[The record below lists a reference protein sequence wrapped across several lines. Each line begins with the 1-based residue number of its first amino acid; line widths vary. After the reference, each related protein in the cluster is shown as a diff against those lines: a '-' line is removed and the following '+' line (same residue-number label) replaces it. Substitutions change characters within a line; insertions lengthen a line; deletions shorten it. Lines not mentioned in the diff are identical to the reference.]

1 MWTNGTIPYN
11 FEDGSAM
18 DASTGA
24 DYVSMDRDAHGFGD
38 NGILAININATG
50 ASQNVLV
57 KDATQDDTVTDT
69 TAGFFYLIFYEDAD
83 NTGTF
88 SNVDNDDNSNLDVST
103 TAIRGTTA
111 TIDYN
116 DTPQSF
122 TVANDFGVI
131 DLDEASVGDEWN
143 SGETLAVILTDQ
155 DLNKNTWLDED
166 LTLAD
171 PSGQQAGSDL
181 IPSMQIG
188 SPLSL
193 TAGTST
199 STASSMIDNISNA
212 TIQSFSKIAIATT
225 AGSDTTAQA
234 GQLAIN
240 TGILISDLRTADT
253 AADYTF
259 LNYDVTSLVNAAVT
273 AVTIEADDHT
283 LGATVAAN
291 SGDGKRDLLQLT
303 SLVTNANGFLDADY
317 LRVNFTVAS
326 ASSVTVGDRFYVDI
340 FTFGDGPTVDD
351 RVNNAIYRF
360 ELEETDNNTGTF
372 IGEVEYV
379 MLNQLNADSEATFSG
394 ITPTSDDVVIIVH
407 EDLTDEDSPRIN
419 YNDLGAD
426 GVITQVADQVAA
438 PSHSGVVSFDSDNY
452 KKADTVVVTLED
464 QDLNVDSD
472 LIDVYITKAA
482 LVAFV
487 SSASAFF
494 GGDDNQSGYGTGS
507 ADGAFDGRSL
517 FLYW

>member
-1 MWTNGTIPYN
+1 M
-11 FEDGSAM
+11 
-18 DASTGA
+18 
-24 DYVSMDRDAHGFGD
+24 
-38 NGILAININATG
+38 L
-50 ASQNVLV
+50 
-57 KDATQDDTVTDT
+57 T
-69 TAGFFYLIFYEDAD
+69 T
-83 NTGTF
+83 
-88 SNVDNDDNSNLDVST
+88 S
-103 TAIRGTTA
+103 AIRGTTA
-111 TIDYN
+111 TLDYN
-116 DTPQSF
+116 DSAQSF

-143 SGETLAVILTDQ
+143 SGEVLAITLTDQ

-188 SPLSL
+188 SPLVLEAPPTGMS
-193 TAGTST
+193 TIEISDVSGT
-199 STASSMIDNISNA
+199 NA
-212 TIQSFSKIAIATT
+212 TIQAFSKIGIVTSTVTDNNHAA
-225 AGSDTTAQA
+225 S
-234 GQLAIN
+234 LAIQPGS
-240 TGILISDLRTADT
+240 TISELRTAMSS
-253 AADYTF
+253 ADYSYI
-259 LNYDVTSLVNAAVT
+259 NYDVTSLVSADVT
-273 AVTIEADDHT
+273 AVGLSDQS
-283 LGATVAAN
+283 GATAGMTSVSIAT
-291 SGDGKRDLLQLT
+291 GDDGKRGMALIEG
-303 SLVTNANGFLDADY
+303 LVTDANGFEDDETFT
-317 LRVNFTVAS
+317 VNFTTTAEIT
-326 ASSVTVGDRFYVDI
+326 ANDRFYVDI
-340 FTFGDGPTVDD
+340 FTFGDGATLDD

-379 MLNQLNADSEATFSG
+379 MLNQLNVDSESTFSG

-472 LIDVYITKAA
+472 LIDVYIVKSDSKVGNLGTDHLVDVTFNDETWTALDDTNFA
-482 LVAFV
+482 LVETDV
-487 SSASAFF
+487 
-494 GGDDNQSGYGTGS
+494 DSGIFTGS
-507 ADGAFDGRSL
+507 FQVPADYVDSNR
-517 FLYW
+517 